1 MYVCEYVCVWLH
13 IVLYVYEYTFYCLCV
28 NSVSEYSDEN
38 MMDASNLAICF
49 GPTLLPVP
57 TGKDQ
62 VQFQPFVNEL
72 IKNIIIHYE
81 VVFPF
86 DGELL
91 YEKCIVEDDRFEL
104 FDMCSLLI
112 SVISK

>member
-1 MYVCEYVCVWLH
+1 MIVLLMVISITIYCYPICVWLR
-13 IVLYVYEYTFYCLCV
+13 IQLYVY

-72 IKNIIIHYE
+72 IKNIIIQFE
-81 VVFPF
+81 CLFPF
-86 DGELL
+86 DSELL
-91 YEKCIVEDDRFEL
+91 YEKCLIEDNR
-104 FDMCSLLI
+104 
-112 SVISK
+112 